1 MTADEIT
8 EILRLDAGRRS
19 RSRNRRSY
27 DPVTGCAGHSWR
39 VARRVAWEIGEV
51 YLPRD
56 MVDDPAFASLSGKL
70 EYKALRCRYDF
81 EYWAATCVKIF
92 HKISCREVPFVLNSA
107 QRILLDELE
116 RQRRIGRP
124 IRVILLKARQWGGST
139 LVQVYMTWI
148 QLLHHTHWN
157 SIICS
162 QTRNTSG
169 QIRSNIR
176 NILTGYPEEL
186 WPYDC
191 KPGMKPWESSDCTR
205 VISGT
210 ESTVTITSTFSPD
223 AVRGLP
229 FSMAHLSEVAFWK
242 SGDVLS
248 PEEFIRS
255 VTGGI
260 AMVADTL
267 IIMEST
273 ANGTGN
279 FFHSQWTAAVSGR
292 SSFVPVFVPWYEIE
306 MNRISPPDPEAFV
319 AGWTGAERRLWD
331 IGLSLDQI
339 YWYRQKALEATSHL
353 ALRSEF
359 PTTAEEA
366 FAATDRS
373 VFDSEDVERLRGG
386 CHPERRLVEIV
397 ADRPDLRWM
406 LSPPGRDSRLS
417 VWSMPPKP
425 DRRRL
430 TPPNRYVVAVDVGGR
445 TAASDYSVI
454 TVMDRLG
461 CAAGHIARVAAQWRG
476 HADHDLMARYAEQ
489 IARAYGDA
497 LLIIESNTL
506 ESAPTESSQ
515 YLLEQL
521 NDRYP
526 NLYVRQI
533 RDRARDVAFETR
545 VGFHTNRATK
555 AAIIANMIRVV
566 RDGLYE
572 ENSHDTLN
580 EMLVYEVDSAG
591 CYAAKRGYHDD
602 QLITRAIALYVIDT
616 LPPLTTPH
624 DLRHVRPV

>member
-19 RSRNRRSY
+19 RNRNRRNY

-148 QLLHHTHWN
+148 QLIHHTRWN

-489 IARAYGDA
+489 MARAYGDA

-624 DLRHVRPV
+624 TLRPVRPV

>member
-319 AGWTGAERRLWD
+319 ADWTGAELRLWD

-417 VWSMPPKP
+417 VWSLPPKP

-616 LPPLTTPH
+616 LPPLTTPPE
-624 DLRHVRPV
+624 LRPVRPV

>member
-8 EILRLDAGRRS
+8 EILRLDAGR

-417 VWSMPPKP
+417 VWSLPPKP

>member
-8 EILRLDAGRRS
+8 EILRLDAGR

-148 QLLHHTHWN
+148 QLLHHTRWN

-417 VWSMPPKP
+417 VWSLPPKP

-616 LPPLTTPH
+616 LPPLTTPPE
-624 DLRHVRPV
+624 LRPVRPV

>member
-8 EILRLDAGRRS
+8 EILRLDAGR

-148 QLLHHTHWN
+148 QLLHHTRWN

-319 AGWTGAERRLWD
+319 AGWTGAELRLWD

>member
-8 EILRLDAGRRS
+8 EILRLDAGR

-417 VWSMPPKP
+417 VWSLPPKP

-489 IARAYGDA
+489 MARAYGDA

>member
-8 EILRLDAGRRS
+8 EILRLDAGR

-319 AGWTGAERRLWD
+319 ADWTGAERRLWD

-417 VWSMPPKP
+417 VWSLPPKP

>member
-8 EILRLDAGRRS
+8 EILRLDAGR

>member
-8 EILRLDAGRRS
+8 EILRLDAGR

-417 VWSMPPKP
+417 VWSLPPKP

-489 IARAYGDA
+489 MARAYGDA

-616 LPPLTTPH
+616 LPPLTPPPE
-624 DLRHVRPV
+624 LRPVRPV

>member
-19 RSRNRRSY
+19 RNRNRRNY

-148 QLLHHTHWN
+148 QLIHHTRWN

-417 VWSMPPKP
+417 VWSLPPKP

-489 IARAYGDA
+489 MARAYGDA

-624 DLRHVRPV
+624 TLRPVRPV

>member
-1 MTADEIT
+1 MTVEEIT
-8 EILRLDAGRRS
+8 EILRLDADRRTH
-19 RSRNRRSY
+19 RRRSY

-56 MVDDPAFASLSGKL
+56 MVDDPAFATLSGKL

-306 MNRISPPDPEAFV
+306 MNRIEPPDPEAFV
-319 AGWTGAERRLWD
+319 ADWTGAERRLWD

-353 ALRSEF
+353 ALCSEF

-373 VFDSEDVERLRGG
+373 VFDSEAVERLRGC

-417 VWSMPPKP
+417 VWSLPPKP

-616 LPPLTTPH
+616 LPPLTPLH
-624 DLRHVRPV
+624 RYDRLW